1 MPVRKLDRTRITGD
15 AGLVIT
21 SGTHAADLA
30 NEVLTQLFDLR
41 SGLDAA
47 PLRVASPVQ
56 QVAIA
61 WGSSDV
67 RVLVLGDGHSGVG
80 RVTDDWP
87 LEPIRTECLPDSAAA
102 SRELSALLAA
112 ARQREVEPVWLVGA
126 APDSPFA
133 LLERH
138 GLSDLADRL
147 RALAA
152 TSPELAPLDALRA
165 IGFGALADRLI
176 GASAT

>member
-1 MPVRKLDRTRITGD
+1 M
-15 AGLVIT
+15 
-21 SGTHAADLA
+21 HAADVA
-30 NEVLTQLFDLR
+30 NDVLTQLFDVR

-47 PLRVASPVQ
+47 PLRVASPVR

-61 WGSSDV
+61 WSTCDV
-67 RVLVLGDGHSGVG
+67 RVLVLDDEHCGVG
-80 RVTDDWP
+80 RVADDWP
-87 LEPIRTECLPDSAAA
+87 LEPVRTERLPDSAAA
-102 SRELSALLAA
+102 RRELAALLAA
-112 ARQREVEPVWLVGA
+112 ARQRERRTGLARGA
-126 APDSPFA
+126 PRPTSPFA

-147 RALAA
+147 RDLAA

-165 IGFGALADRLI
+165 IGFGALADRLA

>member
-1 MPVRKLDRTRITGD
+1 M
-15 AGLVIT
+15 
-21 SGTHAADLA
+21 HAADVA
-30 NEVLTQLFDLR
+30 NDVLTQLFDVR

-47 PLRVASPVQ
+47 PLRVASPVR

-61 WGSSDV
+61 WSTCDV
-67 RVLVLGDGHSGVG
+67 RVLVLDDEHGGVG
-80 RVTDDWP
+80 RVADDWP
-87 LEPIRTECLPDSAAA
+87 LEPVRTERLPDSAAA
-102 SRELSALLAA
+102 RRELAALLAA
-112 ARQREVEPVWLVGA
+112 ARQREVEPVWLVRA
-126 APDSPFA
+126 APDYPFA

-147 RALAA
+147 RDLAA

-165 IGFGALADRLI
+165 IGFGALADRLA